1 MELNEIWPLISESI
15 KDGGQFTMLPR
26 GISMLP
32 LIRPARDEVVLV
44 EPINIKKTDI
54 VLYRRDDGHFVLHRV
69 MYIKKGEYLMCGD
82 NQSWLEHGIT
92 EKHLL
97 AKVSEIHKDG
107 KTVDTTTKKYSK
119 YVKKLYSKIRRARIR
134 RFLGRI
140 KRIFIKKKKID
151 Q

>member
-1 MELNEIWPLISESI
+1 MELKELWPLISESI
-15 KDGGQFTMLPR
+15 KDGGQFTMIPR

-44 EPINIKKTDI
+44 EPIDIKKTDI
-54 VLYRRDDGHFVLHRV
+54 VLYRRDDGKFVLHRV
-69 MYIKKGEYLMCGD
+69 MYIKKGEYIMCGD
-82 NQSWLEHGIT
+82 NQSCLERGI
-92 EKHLL
+92 EERHLL

-107 KTVDTTTKKYSK
+107 RVVDTTTKEYEKYL
-119 YVKKLYSKIRRARIR
+119 KKLYKKIRRARIR